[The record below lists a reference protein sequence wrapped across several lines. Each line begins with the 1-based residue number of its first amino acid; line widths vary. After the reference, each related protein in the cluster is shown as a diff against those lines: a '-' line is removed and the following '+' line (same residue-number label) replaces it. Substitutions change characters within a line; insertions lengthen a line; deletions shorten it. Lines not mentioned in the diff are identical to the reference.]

1 MDKMEKR
8 LLKAYEQAI
17 TTRGRN
23 KGLLKAKCPKMGTD
37 GAVMWNALAMYAN
50 PYKVGLGHIMYA
62 SMTDQEFYQAC
73 EQFAQDRAKIAKRLD
88 RDRIALERLGA
99 W

>member
-1 MDKMEKR
+1 MDQLEKR

-17 TTRGRN
+17 ATRGRN

-62 SMTDQEFYQAC
+62 SMTDQEFYHAC